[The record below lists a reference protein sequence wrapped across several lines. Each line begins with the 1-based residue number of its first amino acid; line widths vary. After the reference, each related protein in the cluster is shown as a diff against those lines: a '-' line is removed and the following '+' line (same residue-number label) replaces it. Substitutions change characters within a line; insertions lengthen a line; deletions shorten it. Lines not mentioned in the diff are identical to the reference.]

1 MASISSLGVGSGL
14 DLNGLLGQ
22 LHEAEQAKLE
32 PIKQQQKAQ
41 ESQISAYGQLQG
53 ALSQFQSSATSLKSQ
68 ELFQSVTSDVQGG
81 SVEAAATPDA
91 PPGQYEVDVERLATA
106 SNAATGGIDQDAVLN
121 EDTDAAID
129 ITFGD
134 KPAKQVEVAQGSTL
148 GDVRDAINASDADV
162 TASLVFDGAD
172 YRLALSSQETGSDAS
187 IDTVDFGDLGL
198 AIETKTGGDNAQVD
212 INGIAISSQT
222 NQLEEAIE
230 GVTLNLV
237 DAGRSTVT
245 VERDTEAVS
254 DAITNFIDGYN
265 ELKAT
270 TGELTSFD
278 PETGE
283 AGELLGDSTMRM
295 TESRLSSALS
305 GGVESGEFRML
316 QDVGISLRVDGTLEL
331 DEARLDEAITQEPEA
346 LMAFFAGDGESAGM
360 AGKLDAELDQMLGN
374 QGLVDNAI
382 SGAETSLQNL
392 DVRQAQMEKS
402 IEQTIDR
409 YRTQFG
415 QLDTMIAEMN
425 QTSQYLTQQLSGMG
439 GQMAGPESL

>member
-1 MASISSLGVGSGL
+1 MASISSLGIGSGL

-22 LHEAEQAKLE
+22 LQEAEQEKLK
-32 PIKQQQKAQ
+32 PIQQQQAAQ

-53 ALSQFQSSATSLKSQ
+53 ALSQFQSSTSKLNSQ

-91 PPGQYEVDVERLATA
+91 PPGRYEVNVESLATA
-106 SNAATGGIDQDAVLN
+106 SSVATGGVAQDQVLN
-121 EDTDAAID
+121 EDGDVEID

-134 KPAKQVEVAQGSTL
+134 KPAKQVEIAQGSTL
-148 GDVRDAINASDADV
+148 GDVRDAINTSDAGV

-198 AIETKTGGDNAQVD
+198 NIETRTGGDNAELDV
-212 INGIAISSQT
+212 NGIQISHQS
-222 NQLEEAIE
+222 NRLEEAIE

-237 DAGRSTVT
+237 DTGSSTVT
-245 VERDTEAVS
+245 VERDTGAVRDTVS
-254 DAITNFIDGYN
+254 DFVDGYN

-295 TESRLSSALS
+295 AESRLRSVLS
-305 GGVESGEFRML
+305 GGVESGDFQML
-316 QDVGISLRVDGTLEL
+316 HDVGISLRVDGTLEI
-331 DEARLDEAITQEPEA
+331 DESRLDDAIANESQA
-346 LMAFFAGDGESAGM
+346 VMDFFAGDGDSMGL
-360 AGKLDAELDQMLGN
+360 AGKLDSALDQMLGS
-374 QGLVDNAI
+374 QGLMDNAV
-382 SGAETSLQNL
+382 SGAENRLQSLH
-392 DVRQAQMEKS
+392 VRHEQMEKS
-402 IEQTIDR
+402 IEQTIER
-409 YRTQFG
+409 YRVQFG
-415 QLDTMIAEMN
+415 QLDGMIAEMN
-425 QTSQYLTQQLSGMG
+425 QTSEYLTQQLSTLDA
-439 GQMAGPESL
+439 QMQGAQQP